1 MNYDIVRV
9 IFWYAQI
16 KISLL
21 TWIIPILEY
30 FVLHIFWF
38 IQMSI
43 TVFKTISTRI
53 VPRSAHLTAGGIRL
67 FTKTQVVR
75 DWNLINEIRTYS
87 AWTLSLCLCF
97 FYSSN
102 TGKHKNIKEN
112 FELHIMKYILE
123 PILYAVWP
131 KETRVWRTTLEQSF
145 IKVQKS

>member
-1 MNYDIVRV
+1 MWIQWITISFVQYFDIILNY
-9 IFWYAQI
+9 
-16 KISLL
+16 SHS
-21 TWIIPILEY
+21 WIICASYILIYTNEHHCFHINTY
-30 FVLHIFWF
+30 CSSKRTSDSRRNTFVYKNPGSQRW
-38 IQMSI
+38 
-43 TVFKTISTRI
+43 
-53 VPRSAHLTAGGIRL
+53 
-67 FTKTQVVR
+67 